1 MQFLCTVVLNVAI
14 YSEINLC
21 YNVCPLCLPK
31 MFTNELWI
39 FFFVPIKYLPAIPGA
54 SQTVLLNDK
63 SDSWL

>member
-31 MFTNELWI
+31 KFTNEQWMFL
-39 FFFVPIKYLPAIPGA
+39 PIKCLPAIPGA
-54 SQTVLLNDK
+54 SQTLLLNDK
-63 SDSWL
+63 SDRWL